1 MIIVSDIVA
10 HQKAWIK
17 SKVLSA
23 ADDYYPFGMPM
34 PSRHW
39 QADSLAQYRF
49 GFQGMRKGNQL
60 YGDGNLYETPFR
72 NYDPRLG
79 RWLSP
84 DPIQHPWQGSY
95 TAFNNN
101 LLFLEYYFGLDRKK
115 INGEFS

>member
-1 MIIVSDIVA
+1 LISPNEDNIIT
-10 HQKAWIK
+10 
-17 SKVLSA
+17 

-39 QADSLAQYRF
+39 QADSLDQYRF

-79 RWLSP
+79 RHLVP
-84 DPIQHPWQGSY
+84 VY
-95 TAFNNN
+95 N
-101 LLFLEYYFGLDRKK
+101 
-115 INGEFS
+115 